1 MNGSLETLPLL
12 PLGSERAAIQAPLP
26 CTLQNLRLETGP
38 RKSSR
43 DASGWEHPNKIAGSP
58 SGHSIM
64 RPGDTHSGTPISPQ
78 PCVAWGLR
86 K

>member
-12 PLGSERAAIQAPLP
+12 PLGSERPVTQAPLP
-26 CTLQNLRLETGP
+26 CTLQSLRLETGS

-43 DASGWEHPNKIAGSP
+43 DASSWEHPNKMSGSP
-58 SGHSIM
+58 TGHSIM
-64 RPGDTHSGTPISPQ
+64 KPGDTHSGTPVSPQ
-78 PCVAWGLR
+78 PCVMWGLR